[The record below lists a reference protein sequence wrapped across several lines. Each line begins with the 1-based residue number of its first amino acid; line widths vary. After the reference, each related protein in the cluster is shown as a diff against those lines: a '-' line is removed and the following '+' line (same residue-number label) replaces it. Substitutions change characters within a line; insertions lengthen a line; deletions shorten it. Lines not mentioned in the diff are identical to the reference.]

1 MAAARFE
8 ATVALLLLVAKLPV
22 VELVHAFVPAV
33 PGVTL
38 LQTKL
43 LAFPPSGPRVV

>member
-22 VELVHAFVPAV
+22 VELVQAFVPAV

-43 LAFPPSGPRVV
+43 LAFPPSVPRVV